1 MLCRACLARRH
12 LQCNTKS
19 SLNPTS
25 MLSFG
30 PHEVRNVGLR
40 QREEELPRKAAPLSG
55 ALTSIDD
62 LGDFVSLRLDENRV
76 VGAIIIPDAD
86 IRLQGIE
93 LDIGWQDIADEL
105 SLNLGDGRGQA
116 AAA

>member
-1 MLCRACLARRH
+1 
-12 LQCNTKS
+12 
-19 SLNPTS
+19 

-76 VGAIIIPDAD
+76 VGHNAVAIIILDAD

-93 LDIGWQDIADEL
+93 LDIGWQDIADSQL
-105 SLNLGDGRGQA
+105 SLKPDWYTFTPPFGTFCLRH
-116 AAA
+116 